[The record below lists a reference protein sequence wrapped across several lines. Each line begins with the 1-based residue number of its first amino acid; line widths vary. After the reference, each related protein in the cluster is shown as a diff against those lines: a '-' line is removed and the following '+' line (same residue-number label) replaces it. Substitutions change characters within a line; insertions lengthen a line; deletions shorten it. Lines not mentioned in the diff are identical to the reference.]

1 LPRLGGQL
9 VFDGGYSD
17 NVPVVHANTVTVSP
31 FSGNQDICPL
41 DDCEIAELL
50 NLNLA
55 TGPTTSIAVSRE
67 NLVRVRMALLPPT
80 PDELLQVSVGCPQ
93 KRNFFFSRKHEKM
106 VQKLY
111 ELPRNTVV
119 KIELFL
125 NLTFFRSLKRIICVT
140 MLLLFKKNPNQIF
153 VFL

>member
-80 PDELLQVSVGCPQ
+80 PDELLQVRVETPV
-93 KRNFFFSRKHEKM
+93 KRKFSA
-106 VQKLY
+106 
-111 ELPRNTVV
+111 
-119 KIELFL
+119 KI
-125 NLTFFRSLKRIICVT
+125 
-140 MLLLFKKNPNQIF
+140 
-153 VFL
+153 

>member
-55 TGPTTSIAVSRE
+55 TGPTTSISVSRE

-80 PDELLQVSVGCPQ
+80 PDELLQVRVGLPA
-93 KRNFFFSRKHEKM
+93 KRNFFAKNMKKM
-106 VQKLY
+106 AHKLY
-111 ELPRNTVV
+111 L
-119 KIELFL
+119 
-125 NLTFFRSLKRIICVT
+125 
-140 MLLLFKKNPNQIF
+140 
-153 VFL
+153 